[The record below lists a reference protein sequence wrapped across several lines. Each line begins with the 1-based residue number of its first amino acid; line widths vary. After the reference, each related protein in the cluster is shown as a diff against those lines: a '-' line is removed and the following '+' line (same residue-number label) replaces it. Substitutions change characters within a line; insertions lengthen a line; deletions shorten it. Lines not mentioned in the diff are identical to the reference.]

1 MNQRFG
7 FPRPYLSVCLFI
19 VWQLLVGELSGASL
33 VMGLILAWILPLLT
47 RRVWPDNPPFR
58 KPWRMPAY
66 LLTVAWDILVASFA
80 VASLV
85 LNLNRSPRPAFVVYP
100 LTLKHPMAISIL
112 ASTISL
118 TPGTVSADIS
128 DDESTLLIHAL
139 DVDDDQA
146 LIDAIR
152 ERYEKPLQEM
162 FS

>member
-7 FPRPYLSVCLFI
+7 FPRPYLSLALFI
-19 VWQLLVGELSGASL
+19 VWQLLVGELSGASM

-47 RRVWPDNPPFR
+47 KNLWPDNPSFS
-58 KPWRMPAY
+58 KPWRMPKY
-66 LLTVAWDILVASFA
+66 LLTVGWDIILASFS
-80 VASLV
+80 VAGLI
-85 LNLNRSPRPAFVVYP
+85 LKLNRTPRPAFVSYP

-152 ERYEKPLQEM
+152 ERYEKPLMEM
-162 FS
+162 FP